1 MAGISHT
8 TATGR
13 HPSCS
18 EKTSLF
24 TCTQYHSNS
33 STAFTPELRKADL
46 SVKVW
51 DFSTL
56 QSTASPTFL
65 SYQLFI
71 ISARALINMDFM
83 LAMVLFSLG
92 GHFAAYLS

>member
-24 TCTQYHSNS
+24 TCTQYYPNS
-33 STAFTPELRKADL
+33 SATFTPELDKADL

-51 DFSTL
+51 VFSTL
-56 QSTASPTFL
+56 QSIASPTFL
-65 SYQLFI
+65 SYQLFV
-71 ISARALINMDFM
+71 ISAHALIYMGFI

-92 GHFAAYLS
+92 GHFTAYFS